1 MKKLILFLITSFIA
15 IGCEKQVISESYPE
29 MKAFYTE
36 SCTLPAVTIDSVK
49 TFSAKVGK
57 YVSKYPESKSHSL
70 YPKIQENIKAASLRI
85 TIECDTT
92 WDGETHIYF

>member
-1 MKKLILFLITSFIA
+1 MKKLVLFFIVCLFMV
-15 IGCEKQVISESYPE
+15 GCEKQVASEGYPE
-29 MKAFYTE
+29 MEAFYTE

-70 YPKIQENIKAASLRI
+70 YSKILENIKSASLRI

-92 WDGETHIYF
+92 WDGETHINF

>member
-1 MKKLILFLITSFIA
+1 MKKLVLFFTVCLFMV
-15 IGCEKQVISESYPE
+15 GCEKQVISESYPE

-49 TFSAKVGK
+49 TFSAKVDN
-57 YVSKYPESKSHSL
+57 YVANYPKSKSHSL

-92 WDGETHIYF
+92 WDGETHINF

>member
-1 MKKLILFLITSFIA
+1 MKKLVLFFTVCLFMV
-15 IGCEKQVISESYPE
+15 GCEKQVISESYPE

-57 YVSKYPESKSHSL
+57 YVTKYPESKSHSL

-92 WDGETHIYF
+92 WDGETHINF

>member
-1 MKKLILFLITSFIA
+1 MKKPVLFFTVCLFMV
-15 IGCEKQVISESYPE
+15 GCEKQVISESYPE

-92 WDGETHIYF
+92 WDGETHINF

>member
-1 MKKLILFLITSFIA
+1 MKKLVLFFTICLFMT
-15 IGCEKQVISESYPE
+15 GCEKQVASEGYPE
-29 MKAFYTE
+29 MEAFYTE

-92 WDGETHIYF
+92 WDGETHINF

>member
-1 MKKLILFLITSFIA
+1 MKKLVLIFTVCLFMV
-15 IGCEKQVISESYPE
+15 GCEKQVISESYPE

-49 TFSAKVGK
+49 TFSAKVDN
-57 YVSKYPESKSHSL
+57 YVANYPESKSHSL
-70 YPKIQENIKAASLRI
+70 YPKILENIKSASLRI

-92 WDGETHIYF
+92 WDGETHINF

>member
-1 MKKLILFLITSFIA
+1 MKKLVLIFTVCFFMV
-15 IGCEKQVISESYPE
+15 GCEKQVISEGYPE

-36 SCTLPAVTIDSVK
+36 SCALPALTIDSVRS
-49 TFSAKVGK
+49 FSAKVNN
-57 YVSKYPESKSHSL
+57 YVANYPKSKSHSL

-92 WDGETHIYF
+92 WDGETHINF

>member
-1 MKKLILFLITSFIA
+1 MKKLILFLATSFIT
-15 IGCEKQVISESYPE
+15 IGCEKQAISESYPE

-49 TFSAKVGK
+49 TFSTKVDN
-57 YVSKYPESKSHSL
+57 YVAQYPESKSHSL
-70 YPKIQENIKAASLRI
+70 YPKIQENIKTASLRI

>member
-1 MKKLILFLITSFIA
+1 MKKLVLFFTVCLFMV
-15 IGCEKQVISESYPE
+15 GCEKQVISESYPE

-49 TFSAKVGK
+49 AFSAKVGN
-57 YVSKYPESKSHSL
+57 YVTKHPESKSHSL

-92 WDGETHIYF
+92 WDGETHINF

>member
-1 MKKLILFLITSFIA
+1 MKKLVLIFTVCFFMV
-15 IGCEKQVISESYPE
+15 GCEKQVAREGYPE
-29 MKAFYTE
+29 MEAFYTE

-49 TFSAKVGK
+49 AFSAKVGN
-57 YVSKYPESKSHSL
+57 YVTKHPESKSHSL

-92 WDGETHIYF
+92 WDGETHINF